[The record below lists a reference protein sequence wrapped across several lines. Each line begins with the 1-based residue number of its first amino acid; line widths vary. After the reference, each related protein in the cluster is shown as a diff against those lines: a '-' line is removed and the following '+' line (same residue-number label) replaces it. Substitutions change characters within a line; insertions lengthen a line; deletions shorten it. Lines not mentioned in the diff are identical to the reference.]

1 MAARAGSPPPRM
13 SRLCLGMMSYGD
25 PAWAP
30 WVVGLDTA
38 RALFRQGLENGIEC
52 FDTANYYSDGESER
66 ILGRLVREHGGRHRL
81 TLATK
86 VGLPVAD
93 GRGLSAAQIARQ
105 AEASLR
111 RLDTDY
117 IDLYQVHSW
126 DETVPIE
133 ETLGA
138 LEALV
143 DAGKI
148 RAYGCSNLD
157 HSQIAQAARA
167 ASLLGARGYASAQLQ
182 LNLLYQ
188 EELRATLPACAEHG
202 LDILAYSPLAR
213 GYLAD
218 AAAGD
223 AEAAARLST
232 DAKGQ
237 RLYGGPRGARVR
249 AEQLR
254 IAAELGA
261 EPAAVA
267 LAWVLAQ
274 PGVRSV
280 IVGASRSSHLDAA
293 LRGRDLRLPTQA
305 LDRLAAAYEPRDYLR
320 VRLNP

>member
-1 MAARAGSPPPRM
+1 MASRTGPTLPRM

-30 WVVGLDTA
+30 WVVGQDAA
-38 RALFRQGLENGIEC
+38 RVLFRQCLENGITC

-66 ILGRLVREHGGRHRL
+66 ILGRLVREHGGRHEL

-93 GRGLSAAQIARQ
+93 GRGLSAAQTARQ

-111 RLDTDY
+111 RLETDY

-126 DETVPIE
+126 DDAVPVE

-157 HSQIAQAARA
+157 HLQIGQAARA
-167 ASLLGARGYASAQLQ
+167 AAALGARGYASAQLQ

-188 EELRATLPACAEHG
+188 EELRATVPACARHG
-202 LDILAYSPLAR
+202 LHIMAYSPLAR
-213 GYLAD
+213 GYLAGP
-218 AAAGD
+218 AAGD
-223 AEAAARLST
+223 AEAAARLAS

-254 IAAELGA
+254 IAADLGA

-280 IVGASRSSHLDAA
+280 IVGASQSSHLDVA
-293 LRGRDLRLPTQA
+293 LRGRDLRLPAQA